1 MAHVTVMTGPE
12 RRRRWSFEERRRILT
27 AAFSP
32 GAVVADIA
40 RQFDVKP
47 GAGAET
53 VSVQCAACH
62 SLDYIK
68 MNSPFMSPATWKA
81 EVTKMRKAFG
91 APIDDATAEEI
102 LGYVIAAYGVP
113 AKPWGRTRR
122 HRSGPPRG
130 AGRWLDRIPGNQIA

>member
-1 MAHVTVMTGPE
+1 MKSIH
-12 RRRRWSFEERRRILT
+12 LL
-27 AAFSP
+27 AAALLWATP
-32 GAVVADIA
+32 ALADE
-40 RQFDVKP
+40 FDIVLKP
-47 GAGAET
+47 GPGVET

-62 SLDYIK
+62 SIDYIK

-113 AKPWGRTRR
+113 THLA
-122 HRSGPPRG
+122 HR
-130 AGRWLDRIPGNQIA
+130 PG